1 MYDGQRVSA
10 VSPAFA
16 DVRKVRDRIAA
27 HRKVEFPA
35 GTGFSGVQHY
45 MQTKDC
51 ALPVSERYIHAAM
64 SKGDFKLVV
73 TLHPQL
79 AKFIHG
85 VLALAIDYTFKRIE
99 GDIARQNPL
108 LSSSLSSCLMPSIAS
123 PGTNSTTP
131 AVRRRRRQS
140 VDENDIVEGIRQR
153 TRSKRRGV

>member
-1 MYDGQRVSA
+1 MYDGKRVSA

-16 DVRKVRDRIAA
+16 DVRKIRDRIAA

-45 MQTKDC
+45 MQTKDR

-64 SKGDFKLVV
+64 SKGGFKQVV

-79 AKFIHG
+79 AKFIQFSI
-85 VLALAIDYTFKRIE
+85 V
-99 GDIARQNPL
+99 IARQNPP
-108 LSSSLSSCLMPSIAS
+108 LSSSLSSCLMPSIA
-123 PGTNSTTP
+123 
-131 AVRRRRRQS
+131 RRRQS

-153 TRSKRRGV
+153 TQSKRARGEA

>member
-1 MYDGQRVSA
+1 MYDGKRVSA

-16 DVRKVRDRIAA
+16 DVRKIRDRIAA

-45 MQTKDC
+45 MQTKDR

-64 SKGDFKLVV
+64 SKGDFNLVV

-99 GDIARQNPL
+99 GD
-108 LSSSLSSCLMPSIAS
+108 M
-123 PGTNSTTP
+123 
-131 AVRRRRRQS
+131 
-140 VDENDIVEGIRQR
+140 DE
-153 TRSKRRGV
+153 